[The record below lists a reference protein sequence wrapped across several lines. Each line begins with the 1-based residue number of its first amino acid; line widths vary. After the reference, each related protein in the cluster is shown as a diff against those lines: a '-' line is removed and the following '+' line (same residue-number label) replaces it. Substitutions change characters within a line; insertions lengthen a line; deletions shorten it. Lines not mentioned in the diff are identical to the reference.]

1 MWTVIK
7 IDKKK
12 QNFFKNEITKKLGS
26 DIILY
31 SPKIYIQNYKNNKLI
46 DKKIDLLGDY
56 IFCFHNDFKNPKI
69 LNKLKF
75 VKGLKY
81 FLDGFIKSQK
91 EIENFISKCKNSE
104 NNQGYL
110 TKNIF
115 NLYKDREYKFFSG
128 PFTNMIFKIINIQKK
143 KMEILIGNVKT
154 VTNNDENCFQ
164 PI

>member
-31 SPKIYIQNYKNNKLI
+31 SPKINIQNYINNKII

-81 FLDGFIKSQK
+81 FLDGFIRSRR
-91 EIENFISKCKNSE
+91 N
-104 NNQGYL
+104 
-110 TKNIF
+110 
-115 NLYKDREYKFFSG
+115 RKFYF
-128 PFTNMIFKIINIQKK
+128 
-143 KMEILIGNVKT
+143 
-154 VTNNDENCFQ
+154 
-164 PI
+164 